1 MKIEELIENSSLS
14 RKIIKKVLFVIAFA
28 IALVFALFNLDRLL
42 QMGGYTMGLFSPF
55 LMGIAVAFVLN
66 VLLKTFENKIF
77 AGLNKKNFKIWNR
90 CRRGVCIVLSFLVLF
105 AIISG
110 IIFFVI
116 PEIISS
122 MKILADN
129 APSYV
134 HQFSEMATNLM
145 EELNI
150 TSEYIN
156 QIKID
161 WPSIF
166 SHITQFTTDFMSSLI
181 NGIVNFASGIV
192 TLVLSLIF
200 SVYMLAEKEKISK
213 NLKKVLYAYLPKP
226 KAKGIIRVA
235 SLSHRIFSGFVT
247 GQLVEALIIG
257 VLCYIGMSIIQLPY
271 ALLISSVISITA
283 VIPILGAYLGAAI
296 GAFILLLIDPKF
308 ALWFLVFIILLQ
320 QFESNVIY
328 PKVVGSSVGLPG
340 IWVLLAVLVSG
351 ELFGILG
358 ILLGVPAF
366 SVIYTL
372 LKRDT
377 VSRLR
382 LRQITE
388 EDLSEKIEDSE

>member
-213 NLKKVLYAYLPKP
+213 NLKKFCMPICQNQKQ
-226 KAKGIIRVA
+226 KA
-235 SLSHRIFSGFVT
+235 
-247 GQLVEALIIG
+247 
-257 VLCYIGMSIIQLPY
+257 
-271 ALLISSVISITA
+271 
-283 VIPILGAYLGAAI
+283 
-296 GAFILLLIDPKF
+296 
-308 ALWFLVFIILLQ
+308 
-320 QFESNVIY
+320 
-328 PKVVGSSVGLPG
+328 
-340 IWVLLAVLVSG
+340 
-351 ELFGILG
+351 
-358 ILLGVPAF
+358 
-366 SVIYTL
+366 
-372 LKRDT
+372 
-377 VSRLR
+377 
-382 LRQITE
+382 
-388 EDLSEKIEDSE
+388 LSE